1 VAAPGGRCD
10 AEAGEAVRSDPEFRR
25 SADGMTASL
34 GKVPAARD
42 ARDPALPHRLLIEL
56 RAFERL
62 LVFRYG

>member
-1 VAAPGGRCD
+1 
-10 AEAGEAVRSDPEFRR
+10 
-25 SADGMTASL
+25 MTASL

-62 LVFRYG
+62 RVFRYG